1 MTDFYKFVRM
11 LCSMFPDKDIVITDD
26 STYESNLREYKTIHD
41 MSLHYKIHRLRNPM
55 ECHITSTVCKEGVA
69 MLSGQ
74 LITRWGK
81 YLLIILIKE
90 RSA

>member
-26 STYESNLREYKTIHD
+26 STYESNLREYKTIHN

-69 MLSGQ
+69 MLAGQ
-74 LITRWGK
+74 LVTRWGK

-90 RSA
+90 GRK